1 MGSLKLLWVCL
12 VLLILVLKFT
22 SVHHCRRL
30 VAEESISGPIRL
42 EQIRREL
49 FERLKELKVR
59 SEGEEM
65 ILGNT
70 LDSKRLSPGGP
81 DPRHH

>member
-1 MGSLKLLWVCL
+1 MVSLKLWVCL
-12 VLLILVLKFT
+12 VLLILLLKLT
-22 SVHHCRRL
+22 SVHHYRGL
-30 VAEESISGPIRL
+30 VAEESFPGRVRL

-49 FERLKELKVR
+49 FERLKEVKVR
-59 SEGEEM
+59 SEGEET

>member
-1 MGSLKLLWVCL
+1 MGSLKLWVCL
-12 VLLILVLKFT
+12 VLLILLLKLT
-22 SVHHCRRL
+22 SVHHYHRGL
-30 VAEESISGPIRL
+30 VAEESGRVRV

-49 FERLKELKVR
+49 FERLKEVKVR
-59 SEGEEM
+59 SEGEET

>member
-1 MGSLKLLWVCL
+1 MASLKLWVCL
-12 VLLILVLKFT
+12 ILLLLEF
-22 SVHHCRRL
+22 SGHQCRPL
-30 VAEESISGPIRL
+30 VAEERPSDSGNIRK
-42 EQIRREL
+42 IMREL
-49 FERLKELKVR
+49 LRRSEELKVR
-59 SEGEEM
+59 SKGDKT